1 MNLED
6 DELSRPIALAGALG
20 LPSWAIFRQKKGK
33 LGDVLFHHGR
43 FHKMFLGL
51 YMLVNYFRE
60 T

>member
-20 LPSWAIFRQKKGK
+20 LPSWVGFQIKKTTVK
-33 LGDVLFHHGR
+33 LGDFLFHHGR

-51 YMLVNYFRE
+51 YMLVLC
-60 T
+60 